1 MNSGSGIQPTIEL
14 ATTNGN
20 AYPYAVMPYY
30 GNNGNDGFFGGDG
43 IWAIILLA
51 LLFGNGGW
59 GGFGGFGGG
68 FGGMYEFPW
77 LLNGQQQIMSNTN
90 NGFDTLHLSNQL
102 DTVNS
107 GIYSLSNQL
116 CNCCADMN
124 QTVSNG
130 FYNAE
135 ISANNRQMANMQ
147 QAFTSEINTLNG
159 FNGIQKSLDNCCCE
173 NRLGIAN
180 LNSTI
185 LSENCAD
192 RYEAA
197 KNTRDIIDN
206 ATTNT
211 RAILD
216 KLCQLELDN
225 VKSQLEAKNDLIDQL
240 RQENLYARG
249 QASQIAQTAQIRAG
263 QVEEVDALYDRLSN
277 CPVPTT
283 PVYGRTPIFTC
294 PNNNGCG
301 CGNNAY
307 LY

>member
-1 MNSGSGIQPTIEL
+1 MNNGIQPTVEL
-14 ATTNGN
+14 AT
-20 AYPYAVMPYY
+20 
-30 GNNGNDGFFGGDG
+30 NNGNGFYPFPVMYGNGGFGGNGGFFGGDG

-51 LLFGNGGW
+51 LLFGWGNNGNGW
-59 GGFGGFGGG
+59 GGFGGNSFDNG
-68 FGGMYEFPW
+68 YAW
-77 LLNGQQQIMSNTN
+77 LSNGQKEIMQNTN

-135 ISANNRQMANMQ
+135 ISANNRQMANMNT
-147 QAFTSEINTLNG
+147 AFDLSRQ
-159 FNGIQKSLDNCCCE
+159 FADCCCE

-192 RYEAA
+192 RAALADGLKDVLINQTANTQRILDQLCNDKIDA
-197 KNTRDIIDN
+197 KNEK
-206 ATTNT
+206 
-211 RAILD
+211 ILD
-216 KLCQLELDN
+216 LQRQLDM
-225 VKSQLEAKNDLIDQL
+225 ADLK
-240 RQENLYARG
+240 
-249 QASQIAQTAQIRAG
+249 ASQIAQNSFIAQGFAN
-263 QVEEVDALYDRLSN
+263 EVDALYNRLSN
-277 CPVPTT
+277 CPVPST

-294 PNNNGCG
+294 NNGCG
-301 CGNNAY
+301 CGMATNII
-307 LY
+307 